1 MKRTSITSRT
11 PDGAF
16 PLAYARAGRVLVGFI
31 AVLLIVMPWTEHLW
45 HFDGLLVTGQDFEFG
60 LLALASILSL
70 VLVLSKH
77 RAQTM
82 TSFLAVL
89 GWLSS
94 NFQNAVKSAQNNW
107 YAQTA
112 ATALPFRLNIP
123 LLSSPALRI
132 YNLPIQV

>member
-1 MKRTSITSRT
+1 MRRTPITSRT
-11 PDGAF
+11 PDGRF
-16 PLAYARAGRVLVGFI
+16 SLAYARAGRVLVGFI
-31 AVLLIVMPWTEHLW
+31 AVLLVVMPWTEHLW
-45 HFDGLLVTGQDFEFG
+45 HFDGFLIGGQDFEFG

-77 RAQTM
+77 RAQTV

-94 NFQNAVKSAQNNW
+94 NFQNAVKSAQRNW
-107 YAQTA
+107 YGQTA
-112 ATALPFRLNIP
+112 ATALPFRLHSP

-132 YNLPIQV
+132 YTLPIQV